1 MPIEWRTALRDAGLK
16 VTQQRLAVL
25 DVLTTTQHAEADDI
39 VERLEPKL
47 SAQTVYGILAA
58 LESARLVRRI
68 ELPGHS
74 WRYETRVADNH
85 HHLVCRSCGR
95 IEDVDCVVGE
105 APCLTPS
112 DDHGFAI
119 ETAEVV
125 FSGLCP
131 ECTAAG
137 RHPTTDSSPV
147 ETTDSPP
154 VETSDSPPVETS
166 TY

>member
-1 MPIEWRTALRDAGLK
+1 MPIEWETALRDAGLK

-25 DVLTTTQHAEADDI
+25 DVLASTQHVEADDI
-39 VERLEPKL
+39 VERLQPRL
-47 SAQTVYGILAA
+47 STQTVYGILSA

-74 WRYETRVADNH
+74 WRYETRVDDNH
-85 HHLVCRSCGR
+85 HHLVCRACGR

-112 DDHGFAI
+112 DDHGFAV
-119 ETAEVV
+119 ESADVV

-131 ECTAAG
+131 DCAAA
-137 RHPTTDSSPV
+137 
-147 ETTDSPP
+147 
-154 VETSDSPPVETS
+154 
-166 TY
+166 